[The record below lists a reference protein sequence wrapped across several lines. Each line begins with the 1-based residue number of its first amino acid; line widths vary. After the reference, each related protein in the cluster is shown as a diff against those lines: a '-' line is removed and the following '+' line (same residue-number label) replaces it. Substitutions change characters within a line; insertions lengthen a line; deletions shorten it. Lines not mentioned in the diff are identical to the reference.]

1 MSITSK
7 NESIPQ
13 PSHIIIKKR
22 NYMNFILF
30 ISNAIIP
37 ILIFYIIAHGLL
49 NKQDIYSDF
58 ITGASEGIKIVVNLV
73 PTLIGLMIA
82 VGILSSSG
90 FLTFLADIL
99 ENTTEIIGL
108 PAAVFPTAL
117 VKIFSS
123 SAANGLVID
132 LFKEYGP
139 DSYEGFLGSV
149 ILASTET
156 VFYTMSVYFIAAKVT
171 KTKWTL
177 AGALIRTLAGVLA
190 SIITVA
196 YIM

>member
-1 MSITSK
+1 
-7 NESIPQ
+7 
-13 PSHIIIKKR
+13 
-22 NYMNFILF
+22 MNLVLF
-30 ISNAIIP
+30 ISNSIIP
-37 ILIFYIIAHGLL
+37 LIIFYIIAHGLL

-58 ITGASEGIKIVVNLV
+58 INGASEGIKIVLNLI

-82 VGILSSSG
+82 VGVLSSSG
-90 FLTFLADIL
+90 FLTFLAGL
-99 ENTTEIIGL
+99 LSNTTEIIGL

-149 ILASTET
+149 ILSSTET
-156 VFYTMSVYFIAAKVT
+156 IFYTMSVYFIAAKVT

-177 AGALIRTLAGVLA
+177 TGSLICTLAGILA
-190 SIITVA
+190 SIIIVSFL
-196 YIM
+196 Y

>member
-1 MSITSK
+1 
-7 NESIPQ
+7 
-13 PSHIIIKKR
+13 
-22 NYMNFILF
+22 MNLILF

-37 ILIFYIIAHGLL
+37 IVIFYIVAHGLL
-49 NKQDIYSDF
+49 NKQDIYTDF
-58 ITGASEGIKIVVNLV
+58 INGATEGLKIVVKLV

-90 FLTFLADIL
+90 FLTFLAGLIS
-99 ENTTEIIGL
+99 NTTEVIGL
-108 PAAVFPTAL
+108 PAAVFPTTL

-123 SAANGLVID
+123 SAATGLVID
-132 LFKEYGP
+132 IFKEYGP

-156 VFYTMSVYFIAAKVT
+156 IFYTMSVYFIAAKVT

-177 AGALIRTLAGVLA
+177 AGALICTLAGILA
-190 SIITVA
+190 SIATVA
-196 YIM
+196 YIMK

>member
-1 MSITSK
+1 
-7 NESIPQ
+7 
-13 PSHIIIKKR
+13 
-22 NYMNFILF
+22 MNLILF
-30 ISNAIIP
+30 ISNSIIP
-37 ILIFYIIAHGLL
+37 LVIFYIVAHGLI
-49 NKQDIYSDF
+49 NKQNIYSDF
-58 ITGASEGIKIVVNLV
+58 IKGATEGIKIVVNLV

-82 VGILSSSG
+82 VGTLSSSG
-90 FLTFLADIL
+90 FLTFLAGLIG
-99 ENTTEIIGL
+99 NTTKTIGL
-108 PAAVFPTAL
+108 PAPVVPIAI

-156 VFYTMSVYFIAAKVT
+156 IFYTMSVYFIAAKVI

-177 AGALIRTLAGVLA
+177 AGALICTLAGILG
-190 SIITVA
+190 SIITVSC
-196 YIM
+196 IM